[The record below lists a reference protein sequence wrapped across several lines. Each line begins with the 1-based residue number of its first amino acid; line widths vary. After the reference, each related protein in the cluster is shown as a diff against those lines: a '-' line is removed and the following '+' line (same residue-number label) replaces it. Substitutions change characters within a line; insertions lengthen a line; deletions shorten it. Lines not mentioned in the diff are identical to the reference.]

1 MHELDGL
8 SGMPLLRTP
17 TEARAWLL
25 RHGVTISEWA
35 RCHGFKPSVV
45 ASLLAGRSQGNWG
58 EAHEAAIALGLRSPP
73 APDEEH
79 PLAATQTQAGPINHG
94 GVSS

>member
-1 MHELDGL
+1 
-8 SGMPLLRTP
+8 MPSLRTP

-25 RHGVTISEWA
+25 RHGVTITEWA
-35 RCHGFKPSVV
+35 HVHGFKPSVV

-58 EAHEAAIALGLRSPP
+58 EAHQAAIALGLRLPP

-79 PLAATQTQAGPINHG
+79 PLASAQSQAAQLNHG
-94 GVSS
+94 GVPS